1 MTSLF
6 RLALPCLF
14 LACPPLAAAPEEAAP
29 VTIRVAAAAISGG
42 IDTLWLAGTAGATP
56 TECRLNIR
64 SFSGEITAKA
74 VGDRLLF
81 HASREAAEADPQG
94 PPVASVKV
102 ANTTRMLVLFFPVKD
117 GYQAMWIP
125 DDEAGYGSFV
135 VINTT
140 PSNLM
145 CQVDGAKPAV
155 VKPGERSVIPAPGGK
170 PVQVKLAAVLKE
182 GGAKLIRTSSWQ
194 LDANQREFV
203 IVHGDAERAKFH
215 HLVDYRKEE
224 EP

>member
-6 RLALPCLF
+6 RLISICWFVAR
-14 LACPPLAAAPEEAAP
+14 PPLAAAPEETGP
-29 VTIRVAAAAISGG
+29 VTIRVAAAAISGAF
-42 IDTLWLAGTAGATP
+42 DTLWLAGGAGNAP
-56 TECRLNIR
+56 VECRLNIR
-64 SFSGEITAKA
+64 SFSAEIEAKP
-74 VGDRLLF
+74 VEDRLLF
-81 HASREAAEADPQG
+81 HASREAAEADPPR
-94 PPVASVKV
+94 PPLTSVKV
-102 ANTTRMLVLFFPVKD
+102 GATPRMLILFFPVKD
-117 GYQAMWIP
+117 GYKAMRIP

-135 VINTT
+135 LINTT
-140 PSNLM
+140 PSDLM

-155 VKPGERSVIPAPGGK
+155 VKPGQRSVIPAPGGK
-170 PVQVKLAAVLKE
+170 PVLVKLAAVLKE